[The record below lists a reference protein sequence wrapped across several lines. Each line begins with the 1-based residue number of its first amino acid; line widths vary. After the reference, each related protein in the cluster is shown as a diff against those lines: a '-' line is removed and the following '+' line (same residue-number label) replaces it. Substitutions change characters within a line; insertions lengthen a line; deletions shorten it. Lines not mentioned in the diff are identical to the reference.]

1 MTKPKYSCSITMLKA
16 SEGDCLFSEFCYEG
30 KIFSILIDTGPMSCW
45 EPTLKPFLDR
55 LSKEEKQIDVLL
67 ISHFDADHLGGALRL
82 FESKDYSKIIRQ
94 VWFNG
99 FKQIVPSASNEA
111 SQEDRRAFRILQS
124 MHEHLPPATD
134 SPISVRQANSLAV
147 LLERCGKPVN
157 PFVNGTAITSNTAS
171 VQIAPGFSIDFLLPD
186 MHSLN
191 RLKAKMQKEMKRA
204 VRGASLVHSEEADA
218 AFEAVMLDEKLLID
232 NPEPISATDLD
243 LSNIEKWSTCSSEKD
258 LSITNISSIAICI
271 RFYGYKLLLPGD
283 AAGEDLVTAL
293 IRWGQRHNE
302 SLHFDVIKLP
312 HHGTLRSC
320 GKLLDV
326 VDGTYFLLSTDGKHH
341 SHPSKETLAKIVTHS
356 GKHTRFLLFNYDN
369 DMYRLFHKENFE
381 VQYGYHSQIMEG
393 SLKIGGNK
401 Q

>member
-1 MTKPKYSCSITMLKA
+1 MI
-16 SEGDCLFSEFCYEG
+16 
-30 KIFSILIDTGPMSCW
+30 
-45 EPTLKPFLDR
+45 
-55 LSKEEKQIDVLL
+55 
-67 ISHFDADHLGGALRL
+67 ALRL
-82 FESKDYSKIIRQ
+82 
-94 VWFNG
+94 
-99 FKQIVPSASNEA
+99 
-111 SQEDRRAFRILQS
+111 L
-124 MHEHLPPATD
+124 M
-134 SPISVRQANSLAV
+134 
-147 LLERCGKPVN
+147 
-157 PFVNGTAITSNTAS
+157 
-171 VQIAPGFSIDFLLPD
+171 
-186 MHSLN
+186 
-191 RLKAKMQKEMKRA
+191 
-204 VRGASLVHSEEADA
+204 
-218 AFEAVMLDEKLLID
+218 DEKLLID

-381 VQYGYHSQIMEG
+381 VQYGYRSQIMEG